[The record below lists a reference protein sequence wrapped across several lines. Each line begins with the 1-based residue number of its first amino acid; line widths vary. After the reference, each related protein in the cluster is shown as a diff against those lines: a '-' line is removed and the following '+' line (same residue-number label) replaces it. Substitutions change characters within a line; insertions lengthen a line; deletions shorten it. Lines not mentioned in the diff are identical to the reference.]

1 MNGFEAVEAIREFNQ
16 ALPIIAISASAF
28 ETEQQRSL
36 DAGCNAFLAKPVNE
50 QSLLTLLEKPLKLE
64 WIYEE
69 ERETEERS
77 EAEEIPPPQAELEK
91 LYEAA
96 MLGMMSQIRKQMD
109 KLEQLDSQYAPFAD
123 KVRKFARVFEEEK
136 IVALVEGYLES
147 TDLL

>member
-1 MNGFEAVEAIREFNQ
+1 M
-16 ALPIIAISASAF
+16 
-28 ETEQQRSL
+28 
-36 DAGCNAFLAKPVNE
+36 NE
-50 QSLLTLLEKPLKLE
+50 QSLLTLLEKHLKLE

-77 EAEEIPPPQAELEK
+77 QAKEIPPPQAELKK

-109 KLEQLDSQYAPFAD
+109 NIEQLDSQYAPFAD
-123 KVRKFARVFEEEK
+123 KVRKFARLFEEEK